1 MSKAN
6 EMRRTVASSQRM
18 KKTREKWNDFC
29 DRIEHLECWQGRT
42 ELNSVKIG
50 EGIRFTQ
57 QKGCTFT
64 LKNGTLF
71 AIGNKSFIVVSDGAL
86 VKVGIT
92 VDE

>member
-1 MSKAN
+1 
-6 EMRRTVASSQRM
+6 M
-18 KKTREKWNDFC
+18 KKTREKWNGFC
-29 DRIEHLECWQGRT
+29 DRLEHLECWQGRT

-50 EGIRFTQ
+50 EGIRFVQ
-57 QKGCTFT
+57 QKGCSFS

-71 AIGNKSFIVVSDGAL
+71 AIGNKSFIVVSAGEL